1 MLKMRKI
8 LGISLVLLFLLSVT
22 VSAVSAYSVKDD
34 HSGIRAAKALKP
46 TKAKLFVDII
56 DGSYGYHNY
65 VEKNSN
71 VILVDMST
79 GGKAEWKKWYANNK
93 IISYTSE
100 DTYVYKCTKTG
111 RVVFYLKA
119 ANSANMA
126 NNGKASVSETFTVY
140 VYDRY

>member
-22 VSAVSAYSVKDD
+22 ATAVSAYSVKDD
-34 HSGIRAAKALKP
+34 HSGIRAAKSLKP
-46 TKAKLFVDII
+46 TEAHLFVDII
-56 DGSYGYHNY
+56 GRNYGYHNY
-65 VEKNSN
+65 VQKNSK
-71 VILVDMST
+71 VILVDTSK
-79 GGKAEWKKWYANNK
+79 GGKAQWKKWYANNK
-93 IISYTSE
+93 IISYTSK

-126 NNGKASVSETFTVY
+126 NNGEASVSETFTVY
-140 VYDRY
+140 VYDRH